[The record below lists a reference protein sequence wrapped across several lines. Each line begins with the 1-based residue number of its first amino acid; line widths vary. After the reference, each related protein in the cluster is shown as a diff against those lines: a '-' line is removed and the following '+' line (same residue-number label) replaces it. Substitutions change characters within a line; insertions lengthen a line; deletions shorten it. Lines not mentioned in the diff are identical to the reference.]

1 MQSKLHFISGLPR
14 SGSTLLSALLRQNP
28 RFHASMSSPMG
39 SLFTALLREMGQ
51 GNEYGL
57 FIDDSQRADILKSTF
72 AAYYRHIPKGDVVFD
87 TNRLWT
93 TKMPALSA
101 LFPEAKVIC
110 CVRNVAMVI
119 DSIESLLRRNC
130 LQPSKIFNFEP
141 GGTVYSRAEGLAS
154 NTGMVGFSLHGLR
167 EAVFGEQADRLLL
180 VRYESL
186 TADPLN
192 TLRQIY
198 SFIDEPLFPH
208 DPGRIEAAEPL
219 IAEFDARLGTPG
231 LHSVGGAVH
240 KNQRRSILPF
250 DLYNRYEPFSFWL
263 KKEEMPPGIRII

>member
-14 SGSTLLSALLRQNP
+14 AGSTLLSALLRQNP

-39 SLFTALLREMGQ
+39 SLVTALQREMGQ
-51 GNEYGL
+51 GNEYGI
-57 FIDDSQRADILKSTF
+57 FIDDAQRADIIKSVFT
-72 AAYYRHIPKGDVVFD
+72 AYYRQFPENHVVFD

-93 TKMPALSA
+93 TKMPALAA

-119 DSIESLLRRNC
+119 DSIERLLRRNC
-130 LQPSKIFNFEP
+130 LQPSKIFNFDP

-154 NTGMVGFSLHGLR
+154 NNGMVGFALHGLR
-167 EAVFGEQADRLLL
+167 EAVFGEQAGRLLL

-186 TADPLN
+186 TADPLD

-198 SFIDEPLFPH
+198 LFLDEPVFPH
-208 DPGRIEAAEPL
+208 DPNRIESSEAL

-240 KNQRRSILPF
+240 QNQRRSVLPF
-250 DLYNRYEPFSFWL
+250 DLYNRYELYSFWL
-263 KKEEMPPGIRII
+263 KKEEMPPGIRVV